1 MTAGHWEPSYISCG
15 SNLSGGERQRISIA
29 RAMLKPSKFVI
40 LDEATSSIDPENEQ
54 QLLVALANLLKDK
67 TVLVIAHK
75 LNTIRNADQ
84 IVVLGDKGIE
94 TVGTHEELMLKSPI
108 YQNFILERE
117 STSQWQVGNRC

>member
-1 MTAGHWEPSYISCG
+1 
-15 SNLSGGERQRISIA
+15 
-29 RAMLKPSKFVI
+29 MLKPSKFVI

-94 TVGTHEELMLKSPI
+94 TVGTHEELILKSPI